1 MRRLEVLDAQHE
13 QQTKATGKKFESIF
27 NGNEECRWSHWKNK
41 SAEDMLKHVNKNVFP
56 FIQNLSDGEDVLYS
70 QYMKGATFM
79 IQKPSLLQ
87 ESVSIFDDLDIT
99 SRNQDVQGDIY
110 EYLLSE
116 LNISGKNGQFRTPRH
131 IIRMMI
137 ELVNPQLGET
147 VCDPACGTGGFL
159 INAYEHIVKNNT
171 SPEMIKYDPDGSAHN
186 LIGDKITKK
195 EHWNL
200 LKNKTFYGFDFEI
213 TMIRI
218 GLMNM
223 ILHGIRH
230 PNISYADS
238 LSKRFDQTK
247 QYDVVLAN
255 PPFAGSVDKDDIN
268 DNFRLETTKTEL
280 LFLELFYNIL
290 KIGGRGGVII
300 PSGAL
305 SGPSKAHKKIR
316 RILLDKCQLESV
328 ISLPSGVFKPYAG
341 VETAVLIFTKG
352 GKTENV
358 WFYVM
363 ENDGFSLDDKREF
376 IDGKGDIPDIVS
388 KFKKKEK
395 SAKSFS
401 VSYDEIKNNHYELI
415 PSPYREISIDHTE
428 YPSPK
433 NILSKLMKLENEIIN
448 DMKELN
454 KIIND

>member
-255 PPFAGSVDKDDIN
+255 PPFAGSVDKGDIN

-328 ISLPSGVFKPYAG
+328 ISIPSGVFKPYAG

-401 VSYDEIKNNHYELI
+401 VSYDEIKNNQYELI